1 MLGAGIGRASEIR
14 LGGRGSFS
22 AASRQEPPLN
32 TNSKP
37 GTDKENRVKR
47 LAQQAEDGKK
57 ARADYEA
64 EGRAVREKMAKL
76 KALRLAKEAADKELA
91 DQQAALKPA
100 ATKGGAKKRTPKEKA
115 PPLSEWLKGRD
126 GDGHRS

>member
-1 MLGAGIGRASEIR
+1 
-14 LGGRGSFS
+14 
-22 AASRQEPPLN
+22 LN
-32 TNSKP
+32 DKTKQI
-37 GTDKENRVKR
+37 DKENRVKR

-76 KALRLAKEAADKELA
+76 KALRLAKEAADQDAA
-91 DQQAALKPA
+91 DKAPKPVKVA
-100 ATKGGAKKRTPKEKA
+100 AKKKAGKEKA
-115 PPLSEWLKGRD
+115 PPLSDWLKTRD

>member
-1 MLGAGIGRASEIR
+1 MNS
-14 LGGRGSFS
+14 
-22 AASRQEPPLN
+22 
-32 TNSKP
+32 NSKP
-37 GTDKENRVKR
+37 GIDKENRVKR

-76 KALRLAKEAADKELA
+76 KALRLAKEAAEKEVA

-100 ATKGGAKKRTPKEKA
+100 GTKGSTKKKAAKEKA

>member
-1 MLGAGIGRASEIR
+1 
-14 LGGRGSFS
+14 
-22 AASRQEPPLN
+22 LN

-100 ATKGGAKKRTPKEKA
+100 ATKGGAKGGAKKKAPKEKA
-115 PPLSEWLKGRD
+115 PPLSEWLKGQD

>member
-1 MLGAGIGRASEIR
+1 MVRGATHPRGAHAEFPLSADRSE
-14 LGGRGSFS
+14 L
-22 AASRQEPPLN
+22 LN
-32 TNSKP
+32 DKTKQV
-37 GTDKENRVKR
+37 DKENRVKR

-76 KALRLAKEAADKELA
+76 KALRLAKEAADQDAA
-91 DQQAALKPA
+91 DKAPKPVKAA
-100 ATKGGAKKRTPKEKA
+100 AKKKAGKEKAGKEKA
-115 PPLSEWLKGRD
+115 PPLSDWLKSRD

>member
-1 MLGAGIGRASEIR
+1 
-14 LGGRGSFS
+14 
-22 AASRQEPPLN
+22 LN
-32 TNSKP
+32 TNSKA

-47 LAQQAEDGKK
+47 LAQQAEEGKK

-76 KALRLAKEAADKELA
+76 KALRLAKEAADQELA

-100 ATKGGAKKRTPKEKA
+100 VTKGGAKKKAAKEKA

>member
-1 MLGAGIGRASEIR
+1 MNS
-14 LGGRGSFS
+14 
-22 AASRQEPPLN
+22 
-32 TNSKP
+32 NSKP

-76 KALRLAKEAADKELA
+76 KALRLAKEAEDLA
-91 DQQAALKPA
+91 AAQAVP
-100 ATKGGAKKRTPKEKA
+100 AKKPTARKTVKK
-115 PPLSEWLKGRD
+115 
-126 GDGHRS
+126 

>member
-1 MLGAGIGRASEIR
+1 MLRGATHSRGAHAEFPLPADRSE
-14 LGGRGSFS
+14 L
-22 AASRQEPPLN
+22 LN
-32 TNSKP
+32 DKTKQV
-37 GTDKENRVKR
+37 DKENRVKR

-76 KALRLAKEAADKELA
+76 KALRLAKEAADQDAA
-91 DQQAALKPA
+91 DKAPKPVKAA
-100 ATKGGAKKRTPKEKA
+100 AKKKAGKEKA
-115 PPLSEWLKGRD
+115 PPLSDWLKSRD

>member
-1 MLGAGIGRASEIR
+1 MNDKTK
-14 LGGRGSFS
+14 
-22 AASRQEPPLN
+22 Q
-32 TNSKP
+32 
-37 GTDKENRVKR
+37 TDKENRVKR

-76 KALRLAKEAADKELA
+76 KALRLAKEAADQDAA
-91 DQQAALKPA
+91 DKAPKPVKA
-100 ATKGGAKKRTPKEKA
+100 GAKKKAGKEKA
-115 PPLSEWLKGRD
+115 VPLSDWLKGRD

>member
-1 MLGAGIGRASEIR
+1 MSDDK
-14 LGGRGSFS
+14 
-22 AASRQEPPLN
+22 Q
-32 TNSKP
+32 
-37 GTDKENRVKR
+37 TDKEKRVKR

-76 KALRLAKEAADKELA
+76 KALRLAKEAADK
-91 DQQAALKPA
+91 DAA
-100 ATKGGAKKRTPKEKA
+100 EKA
-115 PPLSEWLKGRD
+115 PPPVKASAKKKTKGKPVPLSDWLKGRD